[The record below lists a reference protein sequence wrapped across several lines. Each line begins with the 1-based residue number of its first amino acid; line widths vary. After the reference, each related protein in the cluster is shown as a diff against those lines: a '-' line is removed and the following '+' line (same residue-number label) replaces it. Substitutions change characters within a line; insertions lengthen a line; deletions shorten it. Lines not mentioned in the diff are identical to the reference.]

1 MEVLGGNKDAHH
13 CRLLITT
20 WPDICT
26 FQTKLA
32 LCGRLEVM
40 VRLVFIQLRVLTDI
54 IQYVVYH
61 CTLLQ
66 LLNTVLL
73 FFRTF
78 KPNDVEITW
87 FWKWKSWSTK
97 TMGCWFQTCFV
108 PLCRYLIT
116 TWLLFFWPHA
126 SSSSHQSLNFM
137 VVRQVAHM
145 RHQNAPK
152 RLNHGRRS
160 WKNRGVSRLGW
171 TLVAKVWHH
180 KKKWH
185 KQRMKSVSVFSGFGY
200 CSRGVGSSS
209 VMYVRQAAHL
219 RH

>member
-26 FQTKLA
+26 FQTI
-32 LCGRLEVM
+32 GIVWEVGGNGEAGVHSIAGVDGYNSIRCLSM
-40 VRLVFIQLRVLTDI
+40 HITAAAQHRFTSFSESLNQT
-54 IQYVVYH
+54 
-61 CTLLQ
+61 TLKSPGFENGNLD
-66 LLNTVLL
+66 
-73 FFRTF
+73 RP
-78 KPNDVEITW
+78 KPWDADSKHV
-87 FWKWKSWSTK
+87 
-97 TMGCWFQTCFV
+97 FV

-116 TWLLFFWPHA
+116 TWLLFFLPHA

-160 WKNRGVSRLGW
+160 WKNHGVSRLGW

-185 KQRMKSVSVFSGFGY
+185 KQRMKLVSVFSGFGY